1 MESKMTK
8 YEIDVNGSLFEW
20 DLEQGSVHFEN
31 DEVLMLWL
39 NTTFKTFLDAIDEI
53 SGEKAA
59 KLVMEIAGYR
69 TGRIVSSF
77 NLEKI
82 GETDKILEELPNIYL
97 TAGWGIVDIVSF
109 SSENHTAV
117 ARFRNTWEYK
127 VKLSQNKREDG
138 TFIPGHFAGVFS
150 GLFGANV
157 WYRLKKSQAFGDEYT
172 EYEFYPSD
180 ITPTLNV
187 KAMIKEQAEEA
198 QRELEVN
205 IAQHTKVLSDLIKEI
220 SSPIIPVID
229 SILVI
234 PLIGTYDETRAE
246 ELINRTLINLPKYKA
261 AYLILDLTGIKN
273 VDGYTLDFLRK
284 FVQAARLL
292 GTVCLFVGISP
303 EMSIQITGNGYDLT
317 GIPCFSQLQQGITYA
332 LDQMGLHITKKG

>member
-1 MESKMTK
+1 MNQ

-20 DLEQGSVHFEN
+20 DLEKGSVQFEN

-59 KLVMEIAGYR
+59 KMVMEVAGYR
-69 TGRIVSSF
+69 TGRIVSSY
-77 NLEKI
+77 NLDKIGNIEKI
-82 GETDKILEELPNIYL
+82 VKDLPNIYL
-97 TAGWGIVDIVSF
+97 TAGWGKFNIVSF
-109 SSENHTAV
+109 SPENRTAV
-117 ARFRNTWEYK
+117 LLVRNTWEYK
-127 VKLSQNKREDG
+127 VKLAQNKKEDG

-150 GLFGANV
+150 GLLGANV
-157 WYRLKKSQAFGDEYT
+157 WYKLKKSQVFGDEFT

-180 ITPTLNV
+180 ITPTLNI
-187 KAMIKEQAEEA
+187 KAMIQEQAEEA
-198 QRELEVN
+198 QQELEEN
-205 IAQHTKVLSDLIKEI
+205 ISKRTKVLSDLIKEI

-261 AYLILDLTGIKN
+261 DYLILDFTGIKN
-273 VDGYTLDFLRK
+273 VDAYTLDFLRK

-292 GTVCLFVGISP
+292 GTTCLFVGISP
-303 EMSIQITGNGYDLT
+303 EMSIRITSNGHELT
-317 GIPCFSQLQQGITYA
+317 GIACFSQLKQGVTYA
-332 LDQMGLHITKKG
+332 LDQMGLHITQKI